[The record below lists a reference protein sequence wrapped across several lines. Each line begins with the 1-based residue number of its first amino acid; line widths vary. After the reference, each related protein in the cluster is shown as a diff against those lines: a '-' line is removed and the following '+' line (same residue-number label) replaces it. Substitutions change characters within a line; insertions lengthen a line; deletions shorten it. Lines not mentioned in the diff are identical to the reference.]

1 MIVTHCT
8 IYRYNPDIFLLSTTH
23 ILTSTHH
30 LVIDHF
36 ALKKKQEITFSV
48 CTRWEEYNYN
58 SPCN

>member
-23 ILTSTHH
+23 ILTGTRH

-36 ALKKKQEITFSV
+36 ALKK
-48 CTRWEEYNYN
+48 TRNYFL
-58 SPCN
+58 CVHQMGGI